1 MDSVD
6 SLVIEE
12 NRLPHGKENE
22 YLIVF
27 LLAFICYLACVD
39 SMLLM
44 PLGNIVMKTFKV
56 SPIQSTTVVSAYS
69 LLAGISG
76 FLSANIMDQFDR
88 KKLLVYTFIGF
99 IVGTALCGFAYNFN
113 LLILYRGITG
123 IFGGIVGG
131 VSVAIISDIVP
142 YKRRATA
149 MSIISLSFAVAGIQT
164 IMASNAKME
173 TIARTLKGI

>member
-6 SLVIEE
+6 SLAIEE
-12 NRLPHGKENE
+12 SSLPHGKQNE

-27 LLAFICYLACVD
+27 LLAFISYLASVD

-44 PLGNIVMKTFKV
+44 PLGNIVMKTFHV
-56 SPIQSTTVVSAYS
+56 SPIQSTTVVSVYS

-76 FLSANIMDQFDR
+76 FLSASMMDQFDR
-88 KKLLVYTFIGF
+88 KKLLVFTFIGF
-99 IVGTALCGFAYNFN
+99 IIGTALCGFAFNFN

-131 VSVAIISDIVP
+131 VGVAIISD
-142 YKRRATA
+142 
-149 MSIISLSFAVAGIQT
+149 
-164 IMASNAKME
+164 
-173 TIARTLKGI
+173 